1 MNRRTSAVVTFALA
15 LLALA
20 GCATTSPPPAPATLL
35 PTSAPAAAEPPRLP
49 APVDENDTFVMHEG
63 KAAYKIGAGDA
74 LEVTLTKDL
83 AQDRAAVE
91 VSAAGRVTIDFA
103 EIPVAGLTTEQA
115 AAVIR
120 QTLAP
125 THRVLGV
132 TVTMKDYRSKV
143 VSVLGEV
150 MNTTQV
156 PLRGRTT
163 LLDLL
168 VTAGGLRPQAD
179 LHAVRLLRRDG
190 QTYTLD
196 LLRLVAEGDRIRDL
210 VLDAG
215 DVVFVPAKRG
225 EESRVFLIGEVASP
239 GAFVITPGMRLSHA
253 LALAGGP
260 KETALLENARLI
272 RANAQQQLQ
281 VIPVDFERALAGVDG
296 GQDVTL
302 ASNDIIV
309 VPRTR
314 IGNWNAFLAKIRPT
328 IEFASLP
335 LTAFSQYLLIKE
347 LLK

>member
-20 GCATTSPPPAPATLL
+20 GCATTSPPPAPATLA
-35 PTSAPAAAEPPRLP
+35 PASAPAAAEPARLP
-49 APVDENDTFVMHEG
+49 APADENDTFVMHEG
-63 KAAYKIGAGDA
+63 KAAYKIGPGDA

-83 AQDRAAVE
+83 AQDRTAVE

-115 AAVIR
+115 AAAIR

-132 TVTMKDYRSKV
+132 TVSVKNYRSKV

-215 DVVFVPAKRG
+215 DIVFVPAKRG
-225 EESRVFLIGEVASP
+225 EDSRVFLIGEVASP

>member
-1 MNRRTSAVVTFALA
+1 MNRSTSALAVLALA
-15 LLALA
+15 LLALS
-20 GCATTSPPPAPATLL
+20 GCASTTPPPAPTALATAA
-35 PTSAPAAAEPPRLP
+35 SAPAAEPARLP
-49 APVDENDTFVMHEG
+49 APVDENDTFVMREG
-63 KAAYKIGAGDA
+63 RAAYKIGPGDA
-74 LEVTLTKDL
+74 LEVVLTKDL
-83 AQDRAAVE
+83 AQDRVPVE
-91 VSAAGRVTIDFA
+91 VTSSGRVTIDFA

-115 AAVIR
+115 AAAIR
-120 QTLAP
+120 ETLAP
-125 THRVLGV
+125 THRVLAV
-132 TVTMKDYRSKV
+132 TVTVKDYRSKV

-150 MNTTQV
+150 TNTTQV

-179 LHAVRLLRRDG
+179 LHQVRLLRRNG
-190 QTYTLD
+190 QAYTLD
-196 LLRLVAEGDRIRDL
+196 LLHLVGDGDRLRDL
-210 VLDAG
+210 VLDTG

-225 EESRVFLIGEVASP
+225 DESRVFLIGEVTNS

-260 KETALLENARLI
+260 KESALLDNARVI

-281 VIPVDFERALAGVDG
+281 VIPVDFERALSGHDPA
-296 GQDVTL
+296 QDIALT
-302 ASNDIIV
+302 SNDIIV

>member
-1 MNRRTSAVVTFALA
+1 MNRRTHALSLLALA

-20 GCATTSPPPAPATLL
+20 GCASTTPPAPSTALATAST
-35 PTSAPAAAEPPRLP
+35 PAAEPPRLP
-49 APVDENDTFVMHEG
+49 APVEENDTFVMRDG
-63 KAAYKIGAGDA
+63 RPTYKIGPGDA
-74 LEVTLTKDL
+74 LNVVLTKDL
-83 AQDRAAVE
+83 AQDRVAVE
-91 VSAAGRVTIDFA
+91 VTSGGRVTIDFA
-103 EIPVAGLTTEQA
+103 EIAVAGLTAEQA
-115 AAVIR
+115 AAAIR

-132 TVTMKDYRSKV
+132 SVTVKEYRSKV

-150 MNTTQV
+150 TNTTQV

-179 LHAVRLLRRDG
+179 LHQVRLLRRDG
-190 QTYTLD
+190 QIYTLD
-196 LLRLVAEGDRIRDL
+196 LLRLVSDGDRVRDL

-225 EESRVFLIGEVASP
+225 EESRVFLIGEVTNP

-260 KETALLENARLI
+260 KETALLDNARVI
-272 RANAQQQLQ
+272 RGNQQQQLQ
-281 VIPVDFERALAGVDG
+281 VMTVDFERALSGHDPA
-296 GQDVTL
+296 QDIAL